1 MIARIDRDGCYE
13 IIDNTVFQIQKH
25 RRRDHGQLPGSIGL
39 EMEMLAV
46 RNGNGQLP
54 EVVPFFSASSVG
66 LREIL
71 QPLAGDGKVIDDFSV
86 QVIDNS
92 ILKLTMIDGDNLTFE
107 PGGQIEYSSRCYD
120 HTAEAV
126 SAITANQQ
134 TIVKLLR
141 KHAIE
146 LFAIGINPW
155 HTVDQIGLQIAKPHY
170 LALDSHFTNLGSQ
183 GQRMMRQTCTNQV
196 NLDFGTD
203 QLTMAKRYLA
213 ANYIAPYAAA
223 IFANSGV
230 WEGNLSTMLGFRTA
244 IWRETD
250 SSRTGVA
257 DLSSVERNLTKRS
270 CVDSY
275 FEFAMQ
281 AQVIRRGVNGITF
294 DQWLTDGIDGQ
305 YPTVNDF
312 QNHLYTLFPEVRPRG
327 RYLELRSLDSQAF
340 AWQFVPLTFYVSLLY
355 RDQALDQVIDRLA
368 TNDWQGKMKLACRG
382 LAVDDRQFVDRAK
395 WLMELAISGIT
406 LLPALAT
413 DNDCRERLA
422 RFYEFFTLKGK
433 SPASDIQTVM
443 QNSGRGYLSIDDLR
457 RLQEL
462 WNDNKEI
469 DGGNHARQR

>member
-1 MIARIDRDGCYE
+1 MISRLDRDGCYE
-13 IIDNTVFQIQKH
+13 FIDSTVFQIQKP
-25 RRRDHGQLPGSIGL
+25 RRRDCGQLPGSIGL

-46 RNGNGQLP
+46 RDRNGQLP
-54 EVVPFFSASSVG
+54 EIVPFFSTSSVG

-71 QPLAGDGKVIDDFSV
+71 QPLAGNGKAVDDFSS
-86 QVIDNS
+86 QVLDNS
-92 ILKLTMIDGDNLTFE
+92 ILKLTLNNGDNLTFE

-120 HTAEAV
+120 HMTEAV

-134 TIVKLLR
+134 TIIKLLR
-141 KHAIE
+141 KHNIE
-146 LFAIGINPW
+146 LLAIGINPW
-155 HTVDQIGLQIAKPHY
+155 HTVDEIGLQIAKPHY
-170 LALDSHFTNLGSQ
+170 LNLDAHFTSLGSQ
-183 GQRMMRQTCTNQV
+183 GRRMMRQTCTNQV
-196 NLDFGTD
+196 NLDCGVD
-203 QLTMAKRYLA
+203 QQTMAKRYLA
-213 ANYIAPYAAA
+213 TNYIAPYAAA

-230 WEGNLSTMLGFRTA
+230 WDRTVSTMPGFRTA

-257 DLSSVERNLTKRS
+257 DLSSVERNLTKRA
-270 CVDSY
+270 CVDGY
-275 FEFAMQ
+275 FKFAMQ

-294 DQWLTDGIDGQ
+294 AEWLTDGIDGQ
-305 YPTVNDF
+305 YPNVDDF
-312 QNHLYTLFPEVRPRG
+312 KNHLYTLFPEVRPRG
-327 RYLELRSLDSQAF
+327 QYLEIRSVDSQVF

-355 RDQALDQVIDRLA
+355 RDNALDQVIDRL
-368 TNDWQGKMKLACRG
+368 TMNDWQGKMKLACRG
-382 LAVDDRQFVDRAK
+382 LTVDNQQFVDRAK

-413 DNDCRERLA
+413 DNDCRERLV

-457 RLQEL
+457 RLQER

-469 DGGNHARQR
+469 DGGNHSR